1 MTARGPR
8 AGWLAAL
15 MILAAAPP
23 LHALDFKD
31 GRWRIVIETE
41 TRGMAVKIPPK
52 YQYEHCLTKKDF
64 KPDLAPLH
72 ASCRTTD
79 TATDDDEITWK
90 FACRE
95 RGANVH
101 GHGKLKFSGT
111 RFTGTLNTISE
122 HPKPLEVVQKLTG
135 RYLRECRPEDK
146 RAPGKATPKLR
157 DYEET
162 K

>member
-1 MTARGPR
+1 MTARHPR
-8 AGWLAAL
+8 ARWLAAL

-101 GHGKLKFSGT
+101 GHGKL
-111 RFTGTLNTISE
+111 
-122 HPKPLEVVQKLTG
+122 
-135 RYLRECRPEDK
+135 
-146 RAPGKATPKLR
+146 
-157 DYEET
+157 
-162 K
+162 

>member
-1 MTARGPR
+1 MIC
-8 AGWLAAL
+8 AATS
-15 MILAAAPP
+15 AQ
-23 LHALDFKD
+23 ALDFKD
-31 GRWRIVIETE
+31 GRWRVVIETE

-72 ASCRTTD
+72 ASCRTTE
-79 TATDDDEITWK
+79 TETDDDEITWK

-101 GHGKLKFSGT
+101 GHGQLKFSGT
-111 RFTGTLNTISE
+111 RFTGALNTVSE
-122 HPKPLEVVQKLTG
+122 HPQRIEVVQKLSG
-135 RYLRECRPEDK
+135 RYLGECRQADK
-146 RAPGKATPKLR
+146 RAPAAKPPAKLR
-157 DYEET
+157 DYEDT